1 MEIMPQHVPEF
12 TVTAA
17 EFVAFSVYTAK
28 DSRFHRR
35 RFRLTL
41 LVVALALFG
50 MFAGTFAGGIDW
62 ASGWDPLAIILLVAF
77 PLIFMAAFVA
87 LGWFELVP
95 LTPRIQGRARF
106 RGKGYEMMR
115 APLRFAVTQAG
126 LHVQGTSFDSV
137 AYWPSIIEA
146 VLVPIA
152 LYLYSSP
159 IQISTPA
166 RSKASSCRSAPFRT
180 PLPSTPSSLS
190 CRNAARALSRVSPA
204 ANSPSCA
211 GTDWACGR
219 WRG

>member
-1 MEIMPQHVPEF
+1 MLQHVPEF

-17 EFVAFSVYTAK
+17 AFASGSWWSPWHCSGC
-28 DSRFHRR
+28 SR
-35 RFRLTL
+35 
-41 LVVALALFG
+41 
-50 MFAGTFAGGIDW
+50 GTFAGGIDW

-95 LTPRIQGRARF
+95 LTLRIQGRARV
-106 RGKGYEMMR
+106 RGKGYQMMR

-126 LHVQGTSFDSV
+126 LHVQGTSFDNV

-146 VLVPIA
+146 VLARPR
-152 LYLYSSP
+152 S
-159 IQISTPA
+159 ISTPA
-166 RSKASSCRSAPFRT
+166 RSTASSCRSAPFRT
-180 PLPSTPSSLS
+180 PLPSTPSSLP
-190 CRNAARALSRVSPA
+190 CGNAARALSRVSPA